1 MTVPARMTTP
11 PATPEIF
18 IESLADLDHAGA
30 TVRDFYQYW
39 RGLIDQAGGDLPQR
53 SMIDPFAIPGMLP
66 NFRLIDLFEDGVLM
80 PRYRLVGTA
89 GRDVMGIDPTG
100 KRFID
105 LYDETTYVKGI
116 AMYRRIIERRLP
128 LYFVG
133 PVLLENRSF
142 INTERLMMPL
152 ADAKGDV
159 VGICG
164 VTVAAPGTA

>member
-1 MTVPARMTTP
+1 MKSP
-11 PATPEIF
+11 PTTPEIF
-18 IESLADLDHAGA
+18 VESAGDLAGA
-30 TVRDFYQYW
+30 GAMVRDCYEYW
-39 RGLIDQAGGDLPQR
+39 RDLSEQAAGQLPRR
-53 SMIDPFAIPGMLP
+53 SMIDPLAIPGMLP

-105 LYDETTYVKGI
+105 IYDETTYAKGI

-133 PVLLENRSF
+133 PILLEGRNF
-142 INTERLMMPL
+142 ISAERLMLPL
-152 ADAKGDV
+152 GDAKGDV
-159 VGICG
+159 VGLFG
-164 VTVAAPGTA
+164 VTLPAPAAK